1 MKKALLFFLL
11 LCVVAHCKAQRK
23 HIDTLRLALRNAKTD
38 SDRLNALTGLSHDYF
53 IPNPDSSIIFSQ
65 QAYDLAAKL
74 NKPLRQGRMLS
85 NMGNAYA
92 TMGDYVKG
100 MQYYFRALMVYEQ
113 LNDISGIVTVYN
125 NIGSTDVQEGN
136 YKDALTYLDSAVN
149 KWRPYAATHKLIRLV
164 DRTQNAVLNMNI
176 GECFLYTGKIDSA
189 AYYLNLCYADAKKN
203 NFTEEI
209 DNVERDLGEVEI
221 SRGNKAAALKHLL
234 TAVAVAKSIDDVEM
248 LSITYLSTSK
258 LYHKFKQQ
266 DSAEAYAWKALKT
279 ASDGKYEQDV
289 LNAGKVLYTDYDED
303 NDVADAYKYFKLAT
317 AAKDS
322 LYSQDRLK
330 QLLSMDFEEKNRKQE
345 IAEAQLRYREE
356 VRMWALMAGL
366 AVLLLLVLL
375 FWRNARNRKQA
386 NLLLLRQ
393 KEEIEAALEQLQLT
407 QKQLIQ
413 SEKMASLGELTAG
426 VAHEIQNPLN
436 FVNNFSEV
444 NIELISEMQT
454 ELETGTKEEVIDI
467 LEDIKQNLEKISHH
481 GKRAE
486 GIVKGML
493 QHSRAG
499 NDTKEPTD
507 INKLADEYLRLAY
520 HGLRARD
527 KSFNAEW
534 VMHFAE
540 DLPLVNVVPQDIGRV
555 LLNLFTNAFYAIQQ
569 KQKTAPAG
577 YKPLLELTT
586 GIITH
591 AAAKSPGGKAG
602 KYLQVK
608 VMDNGNGIPDNIKE
622 KIMQP
627 FFTTKPTGEGTGL
640 GLSMSYDIVVK
651 GHVGNIEV
659 LSKENEY
666 TEFTITLP
674 L

>member
-1 MKKALLFFLL
+1 MRKATLFFLL
-11 LCVVAHCKAQRK
+11 LCLVGLCKAQHKR
-23 HIDTLRLALRNAKTD
+23 IDTLRLALSKAKVD
-38 SDRLNALTGLSHDYF
+38 SDRLNALAGLSYNYF
-53 IPNPDSSIIFSQ
+53 IPNPDSSIVFSQ
-65 QAYDLAAKL
+65 QAYELAEKL
-74 NKPLRQGRMLS
+74 KKPLTQATML
-85 NMGNAYA
+85 NDMANAYS
-92 TMGDYVKG
+92 TVGDYVKG
-100 MQYYFRALMVYEQ
+100 IQFYFKALRAFER
-113 LNDISGIVTVYN
+113 LNDIAGIVKVYN
-125 NIGSTDVQEGN
+125 NIGATYVQEAD
-136 YKDALTYLDSAVN
+136 YKDALGYLDSAAR
-149 KWRPYAATHKLIRLV
+149 KWGRYEATHKLTKPSEKEQRAI
-164 DRTQNAVLNMNI
+164 LNINI

-189 AYYLNLCYADAKKN
+189 AWYLNLCYTDAKKN
-203 NFTEEI
+203 NFTSLLDNI
-209 DNVERDLGEVEI
+209 DRDLGEVEI
-221 SRGNKAAALKHLL
+221 ARGNKPGALNYLFAAIG
-234 TAVAVAKSIDDVEM
+234 VAKSIDDVEM
-248 LSITYLSTSK
+248 LSISYLSTSK

-303 NDVADAYKYFKLAT
+303 NDVADAYKYFKLTT

-356 VRMWALMAGL
+356 VRMWAFIAGL

-386 NLLLLRQ
+386 NLLLQQQ
-393 KEEIEAALEQLQLT
+393 KEEIETALEQLQLT
-407 QKQLIQ
+407 QTQLIQ

-426 VAHEIQNPLN
+426 IVHEIQNPLN

-454 ELETGTKEEVIDI
+454 ELATGTKEEVIDI

-520 HGLRARD
+520 SGLRAKD
-527 KSFNAEW
+527 KSFNAE
-534 VMHFAE
+534 
-540 DLPLVNVVPQDIGRV
+540 LVTQFDEGMPKLNVVPQDIGRV
-555 LLNLFTNAFYAIQQ
+555 LLNLFTNAFYAVQK
-569 KQKTAPAG
+569 KQKTAVKD
-577 YKPLLELTT
+577 YKPTVEIQTFYLPLQ
-586 GIITH
+586 GV
-591 AAAKSPGGKAG
+591 GGFR
-602 KYLQVK
+602 VR
-608 VMDNGNGIPDNIKE
+608 DNGNGIPDAIKD

-651 GHVGNIEV
+651 GHGGKIDVNT
-659 LSKENEY
+659 KEREF
-666 TEFTITLP
+666 TEFTVTLP